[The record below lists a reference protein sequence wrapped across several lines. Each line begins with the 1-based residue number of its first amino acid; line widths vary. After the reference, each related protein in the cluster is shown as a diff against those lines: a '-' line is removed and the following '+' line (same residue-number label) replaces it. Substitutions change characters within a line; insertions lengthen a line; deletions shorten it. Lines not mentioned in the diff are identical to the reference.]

1 MEKLIECLTIALKG
15 INEFLEGEQPT
26 TIKERLNSLLVD
38 GNFGTRYTRCRFKK
52 KVIPFLNVK
61 GLICKELKKIVL
73 IGEQDSNSEKICRA
87 RRYSII
93 FVKNKHSVKQLEKKL
108 VNNEWL

>member
-61 GLICKELKKIVL
+61 GF
-73 IGEQDSNSEKICRA
+73 EQDSNLEKICRA